1 MTATSDRQDQTT
13 TDCDDHTITDGR
25 IVETTA
31 SLGCLGRA
39 FAQVHQVDQAW
50 LPSLMH
56 SFVGHGSVREP
67 YPPALKRQF
76 TRRGRHVPACTHAH
90 THTHTRARTT
100 MAAGRMM
107 YNYNNMWP
115 HLVTDT
121 SKAISLTH
129 ANVVSLK
136 PTSFRF
142 GWGIQWG
149 TCLQVPAALM

>member
-1 MTATSDRQDQTT
+1 MKNFRLAALALSSAIAGLVFLAPCRDFQNDTHFGTARMTATSDRQDQTT
-13 TDCDDHTITDGR
+13 TDCDNHTITDGR

-76 TRRGRHVPACTHAH
+76 TRRGRHVPACTHARMHTHARTH
-90 THTHTRARTT
+90 THTHT
-100 MAAGRMM
+100 
-107 YNYNNMWP
+107 
-115 HLVTDT
+115 
-121 SKAISLTH
+121 LTH
-129 ANVVSLK
+129 THTRT
-136 PTSFRF
+136 PRWRQ
-142 GWGIQWG
+142 GG
-149 TCLQVPAALM
+149 